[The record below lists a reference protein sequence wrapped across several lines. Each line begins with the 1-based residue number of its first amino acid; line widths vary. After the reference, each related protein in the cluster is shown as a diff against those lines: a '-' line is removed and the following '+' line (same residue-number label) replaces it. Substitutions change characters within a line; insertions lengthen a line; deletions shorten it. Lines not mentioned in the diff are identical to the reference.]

1 MDVLVG
7 TQMLAKGLILI
18 MLVWLIMNADNMLK
32 FIQILEHLRS
42 FQMMT
47 QVAGR
52 AGRAAKQGKVVIQ
65 TYNPAHNT
73 IQQVTNTDYVGM

>member
-1 MDVLVG
+1 
-7 TQMLAKGLILI
+7 
-18 MLVWLIMNADNMLK
+18 
-32 FIQILEHLRS
+32 
-42 FQMMT
+42 MMT